1 MKEELAL
8 NPTRSIYSVFGNIC
22 NNPDFLKS
30 PDTILAARDFVQQF
44 HKIVFI
50 ALNNLAY
57 SSIDVNNITPIDID
71 NYLSSYPVYYK
82 IWDDN
87 EGVRY
92 IDDAKNHANG
102 KMFDQDYERLKK
114 FSLLRNYV
122 EEGID
127 VSDIYDYKTHDLK
140 DLNESSHKLEEMSST
155 EIIEHYTQKMNRI
168 REDWNIESGQVLD
181 FKAGDDLDT
190 LLERIQ
196 KDPDVGYPFQ
206 NGYYNK
212 LFRGMRKGK
221 FLLRSGA
228 TGTGKAISHG
238 TKIPT
243 PKGWRIVEDIKV
255 GDQLF
260 DRTGKP
266 TNVIGV
272 YPQGKQKVYRVH
284 LKDGRHIDC
293 NAEHLW
299 SVYNGRSEDLTTLTT
314 MEMIKGINGKKGR
327 GYKYSVP
334 INGVVDYEK
343 KELPLN
349 PYLLGVILGDGCV
362 TKPNARFAIS
372 SSNDIIPNEVAR
384 ILGTTAVRN
393 PHNYNYHF
401 LLPEGNI
408 GNKKCLSVLDVLG
421 DTLPE
426 LIGKYSHTKYIPEE
440 YLLGSPEQRMELFTG
455 LMDTDGSVSKRDETR
470 MAKIGYD
477 STSRKLIEQI
487 AELSRSLGIETHT
500 TKQPDSRKGNTCYS
514 ITFTLPSS
522 EQQSLFRFAPEKI
535 ERINPDRVDKK
546 VFKRIKIK
554 EIEELDVYE
563 EQVCFT
569 VDNEEHLFLVGDYV
583 VTHNTRNAIRDMCA
597 VACSEIYIT
606 GQGWVSLGPAV
617 PSMFIS
623 TELDKEEVQLIMLAF
638 ITGISDSDLKDG
650 NYDAGTA
657 LRVNKGLEV
666 LKNAP
671 LFASYV
677 EDFSISDIEMKI
689 EQYIINEGVQYVSFD
704 YIQMTPK
711 LSKTMQ
717 QNFGQMLR
725 EDQILVHFSAA
736 LKNIATRYNIFLESS
751 TQLNRGS
758 KEVEN
763 RDATSLRGGRV
774 NAYASSIKN
783 L

>member
-1 MKEELAL
+1 MEELAL

-30 PDTILAARDFVQQF
+30 PETILASRDFVQQF

-57 SSIDVNNITPIDID
+57 SSIDVNNITPVDID

-87 EGVRY
+87 DGVRY

-102 KMFDQDYERLKK
+102 KIFQQDYERLKK
-114 FSLLRNYV
+114 FSLLRNYI
-122 EEGID
+122 EEGFD

-140 DLNESSHKLEEMSST
+140 EMNESSHKLEEMSTT
-155 EIIEHYTQKMNRI
+155 EIIEHYTQKMNKI

-221 FLLRSGA
+221 FLLRSAQTGA
-228 TGTGKAISHG
+228 GK
-238 TKIPT
+238 
-243 PKGWRIVEDIKV
+243 
-255 GDQLF
+255 
-260 DRTGKP
+260 
-266 TNVIGV
+266 
-272 YPQGKQKVYRVH
+272 
-284 LKDGRHIDC
+284 
-293 NAEHLW
+293 
-299 SVYNGRSEDLTTLTT
+299 
-314 MEMIKGINGKKGR
+314 
-327 GYKYSVP
+327 
-334 INGVVDYEK
+334 
-343 KELPLN
+343 
-349 PYLLGVILGDGCV
+349 
-362 TKPNARFAIS
+362 
-372 SSNDIIPNEVAR
+372 
-384 ILGTTAVRN
+384 
-393 PHNYNYHF
+393 
-401 LLPEGNI
+401 
-408 GNKKCLSVLDVLG
+408 
-421 DTLPE
+421 
-426 LIGKYSHTKYIPEE
+426 
-440 YLLGSPEQRMELFTG
+440 
-455 LMDTDGSVSKRDETR
+455 TR
-470 MAKIGYD
+470 
-477 STSRKLIEQI
+477 Q
-487 AELSRSLGIETHT
+487 
-500 TKQPDSRKGNTCYS
+500 
-514 ITFTLPSS
+514 
-522 EQQSLFRFAPEKI
+522 
-535 ERINPDRVDKK
+535 
-546 VFKRIKIK
+546 
-554 EIEELDVYE
+554 
-563 EQVCFT
+563 
-569 VDNEEHLFLVGDYV
+569 
-583 VTHNTRNAIRDMCA
+583 AIRDMCA

-606 GQGWVSLGPAV
+606 GQGWVSLGPSV

-638 ITGISDSDLKDG
+638 ITGIPDSEIKDG
-650 NYDAGTA
+650 NYDSGTA
-657 LRVNKGLEV
+657 LRLNKGLEV
-666 LKNAP
+666 LKKAP

-717 QNFGQMLR
+717 QNFGQNLR

-774 NAYASSIKN
+774 KSLCLLYKKSMKPYQGCV
-783 L
+783 